1 MTELQIL
8 RKTTTFQRTYS
19 MKPLK
24 KKRLSTFNIIKN
36 MFQAITQID

>member
-1 MTELQIL
+1 MTEIHIL
-8 RKTTTFQRTYS
+8 RKTTTVRTYS